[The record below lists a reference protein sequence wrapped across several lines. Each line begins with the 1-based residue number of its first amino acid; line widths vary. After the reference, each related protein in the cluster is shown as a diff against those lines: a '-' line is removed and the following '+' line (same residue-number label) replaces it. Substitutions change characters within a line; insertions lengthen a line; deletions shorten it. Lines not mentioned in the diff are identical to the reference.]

1 MTINPDTRPF
11 KSGRLELGVLL
22 SGIVASSSISTLSDL
37 SGFFIGCYMT
47 KAEHKQRAMEM
58 AYQVRH
64 CYSRV
69 GKRKMA
75 QECLEALRK
84 SLKGFA

>member
-1 MTINPDTRPF
+1 
-11 KSGRLELGVLL
+11 
-22 SGIVASSSISTLSDL
+22 
-37 SGFFIGCYMT
+37 MT
-47 KAEHKQRAMEM
+47 KAEHKQRAMDM

-75 QECLEALRK
+75 QECLESLRK